1 MVSDKEHI
9 CYAACTY
16 VIVGTF
22 VRPVL
27 RDALEA
33 VDVQLAQERC
43 IILHLIVLRDQNI
56 GEFLGLVDGEGSA
69 VWIP

>member
-1 MVSDKEHI
+1 MESDKEL
-9 CYAACTY
+9 CYIDRTY

-33 VDVQLAQERC
+33 IDVQLAQKRR
-43 IILHLIVLRDQNI
+43 IVLHLVVLGDQNI